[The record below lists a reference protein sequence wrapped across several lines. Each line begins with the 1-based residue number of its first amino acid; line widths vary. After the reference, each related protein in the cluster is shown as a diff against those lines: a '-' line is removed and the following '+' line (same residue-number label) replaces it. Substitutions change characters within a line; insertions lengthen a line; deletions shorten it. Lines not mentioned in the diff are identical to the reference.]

1 MYDRFLR
8 KFITVIDR
16 NERGVSTKDAVVRS
30 PYQTPTQSKRIR
42 LVIY

>member
-16 NERGVSTKDAVVRS
+16 NKRGVSTKDAVVRS

-42 LVIY
+42 LVIC